1 MVWIRKEQEG
11 MWRQWYLWLCHL
23 LYTNCDE
30 FSGALSCETAFL
42 KLFQSWQ
49 ENNGQDLDFGL
60 DSIEVGSCGHIA
72 GTRDVFLSVDLSFP
86 TRYVVH
92 PPSFLTTTLVTPP
105 GLAQLFREA

>member
-1 MVWIRKEQEG
+1 MVWIRKEQED

-49 ENNGQDLDFGL
+49 ENNGQDLVFGL

-86 TRYVVH
+86 TRYVAH

-105 GLAQLFREA
+105 GLEQLFHEA

>member
-86 TRYVVH
+86 TRYVAH

-105 GLAQLFREA
+105 GLEQLFHEA

>member
-1 MVWIRKEQEG
+1 MVRIRKKQEG
-11 MWRQWYLWLCHL
+11 MWLQWYLWLCHL

-60 DSIEVGSCGHIA
+60 DSIEVGSCGHSA

-86 TRYVVH
+86 TRYVAH

-105 GLAQLFREA
+105 GLEQLFHEA